1 VFPRFLFPFGEGRGE
16 DLTGL
21 FITLE
26 GGEGSGK
33 STVAAEL
40 ARRLEAEG
48 HAVTL
53 TEEPGGTELGRHFW
67 TYLRTSEPL
76 SPLAELLLFEAAR
89 AQHVDRVIRP
99 ALDAERIV
107 VCDRFIDSSVAY
119 QGYGRGLGQALVK
132 SLNETATGGLKPHC
146 TLLLDVPVQIGLKR
160 ARSLEAGEA
169 ATKSRDVIG
178 GEAAAFH
185 QRVRDGFLAIA
196 EAETRRIHRI
206 DATRP
211 LDEVIEACWKRV
223 SEAV

>member
-1 VFPRFLFPFGEGRGE
+1 M
-16 DLTGL
+16 TAL

-48 HAVTL
+48 HSVTL

-67 TYLRTSEPL
+67 TYLRGAAEPL

-89 AQHVDRVIRP
+89 AQHVDRVVRP
-99 ALDAERIV
+99 ALEAGHVV
-107 VCDRFIDSSVAY
+107 VCDRFTDSSVAY
-119 QGYGRGLGQALVK
+119 QGCGRELGQKFVQ
-132 SLNETATGGLKPHC
+132 SLNETATGKLRPDV
-146 TLLLDVPVQIGLKR
+146 TLLLDVPVETGLRR
-160 ARSLEAGEA
+160 ARSLEGGEGA
-169 ATKSRDVIG
+169 SKSRDSIG

-196 EAETRRIHRI
+196 ASEPERVLRI
-206 DATRP
+206 DASRP

-223 SEAV
+223 SETL